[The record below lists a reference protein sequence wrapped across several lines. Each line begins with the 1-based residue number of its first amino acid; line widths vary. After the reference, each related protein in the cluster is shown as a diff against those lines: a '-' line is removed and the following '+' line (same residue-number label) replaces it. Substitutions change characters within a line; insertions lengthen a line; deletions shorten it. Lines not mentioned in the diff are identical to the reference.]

1 MQTVHLGLDYL
12 CELVP
17 PLKDDLPPAR
27 NKDDEHL
34 HHQQTKAG
42 TASTQQQ
49 NPQPRFSNKVNS
61 SKI

>member
-27 NKDDEHL
+27 NKDDEHPHL
-34 HHQQTKAG
+34 QRTKGG
-42 TASTQQQ
+42 TANIQQQ
-49 NPQPRFSNKVNS
+49 NRQPRFSNKINS